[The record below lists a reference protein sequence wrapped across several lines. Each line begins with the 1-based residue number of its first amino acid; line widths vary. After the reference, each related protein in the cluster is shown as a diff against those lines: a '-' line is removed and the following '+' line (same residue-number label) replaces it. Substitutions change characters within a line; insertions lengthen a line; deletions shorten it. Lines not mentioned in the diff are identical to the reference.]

1 MQIPSEYLANT
12 MPSGLGEI
20 MKGGCTVA
28 ESSQSGPD
36 AETLR
41 IAMDRLGAGQLD
53 EAWLDRFAVELQ
65 DLVEM
70 GRRLDQLDLS
80 NEEPA
85 NVFVNKGGHN

>member
-1 MQIPSEYLANT
+1 MH
-12 MPSGLGEI
+12 
-20 MKGGCTVA
+20 
-28 ESSQSGPD
+28 
-36 AETLR
+36 
-41 IAMDRLGAGQLD
+41 RLGAGQLD

-80 NEEPA
+80 TEEPA